1 MNCDII
7 AVGSELLTPYR
18 QDTNSLYLTA
28 QLNQLG
34 VRVSAKT
41 VVGDRRE
48 HLVGAVRNA
57 LDRADIVAVMGGLG
71 PTEDDLTRE
80 SVAEALGLRLKR
92 NQEIVAALYA
102 RFAARRIAI
111 TDNNTKQGDVLEG
124 AEPLPNASGTAPGQW
139 LDTVYREHRKLVVL
153 LPGPPSEL
161 KPMWEAEVLPRLK
174 EAIPRRYFATR
185 TLKAAMIGESACD
198 ARIAPIYKQ
207 YTDVETTILAHLGD
221 IQLNLI
227 CTKPTL
233 EQAQARVD
241 SLAGAIEEELD
252 DVVYSTKGE
261 TLERIVL
268 FQLELA
274 GATLAVAESC
284 TGGLIAQRLTAI
296 PGSSRSFLGGAVVY
310 SNELKTLFA
319 GVPPQVIATNGAVSR
334 DVASALATG
343 IRGETGSTLGVG
355 VTGVAGP
362 GGGSDEKPVG
372 LVYIAVA
379 DGTQTDV
386 EEKRFSGDRDRI
398 RQYAAQAALDMV
410 RRRLLAR
417 R

>member
-34 VRVSAKT
+34 VRIAAKT
-41 VVGDRRE
+41 IVGDRRE
-48 HLVGAVRNA
+48 HLVSAVRNA
-57 LDRADIVAVMGGLG
+57 LERSDIVAVMGGLG

-102 RFAARRIAI
+102 RFAARRIQI

-124 AEPLPNASGTAPGQW
+124 AAPLPNAAGTAPGQW

-207 YTDVETTILAHLGD
+207 FADVETTILAHLGD

-227 CTKPTL
+227 CTKPTP
-233 EQAQARVD
+233 EQAEARVD
-241 SLAGAIEEELD
+241 ALASAIEEELD

-268 FQLELA
+268 YQLELA

-284 TGGLIAQRLTAI
+284 TGGLISQRLTGT

-319 GVPPQVIATNGAVSR
+319 GVPPQLMAGNGAVSR

-362 GGGSDEKPVG
+362 GGGSEEKPVG
-372 LVYIAVA
+372 LVYIAVS
-379 DGTQTDV
+379 DGVQTDV
-386 EEKRFSGDRDRI
+386 EEKRFNGDRDRI

-410 RRRLLAR
+410 RKRLLAR

>member
-34 VRVSAKT
+34 VRIAAKT
-41 VVGDRRE
+41 IVGDRRE
-48 HLVGAVRNA
+48 HLVSAVRNA
-57 LDRADIVAVMGGLG
+57 LERSDIVAVMGGLG

-102 RFAARRIAI
+102 RFAARRIQI

-124 AEPLPNASGTAPGQW
+124 AAPLPNAAGTAPGQW

-207 YTDVETTILAHLGD
+207 FADVETTILAHLGD

-227 CTKPTL
+227 CTKPTP
-233 EQAQARVD
+233 EQAEARVD
-241 SLAGAIEEELD
+241 ALASAIEEELD

-268 FQLELA
+268 YQLELA

-284 TGGLIAQRLTAI
+284 TGGLISQRLTGT

-319 GVPPQVIATNGAVSR
+319 GVPPQLMAGNGAVSR

-355 VTGVAGP
+355 VTGIAGP
-362 GGGSDEKPVG
+362 GGGSEEKPVG
-372 LVYIAVA
+372 LVYIAVS
-379 DGTQTDV
+379 DGVQTDV
-386 EEKRFSGDRDRI
+386 EEKRFNGDRDRI

-410 RRRLLAR
+410 RKRLLAR